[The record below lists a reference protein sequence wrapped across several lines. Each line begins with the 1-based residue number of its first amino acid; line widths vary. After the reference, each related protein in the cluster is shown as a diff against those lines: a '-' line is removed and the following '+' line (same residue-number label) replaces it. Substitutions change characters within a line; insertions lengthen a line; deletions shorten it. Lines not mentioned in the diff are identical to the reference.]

1 MSDITIVGTEVFKSL
16 SPADKVI
23 RFNELEALTSNL
35 SGEWLEDMFQSK
47 VYQDFGH
54 KNFRDFV
61 NKELSIGHDTSDKR
75 RRAFKKTLSSV
86 PEIRHETEEPLNLD
100 FIEADII
107 EQLDS
112 IPQQDQSVFKKLS
125 SSDRGLAVEAVVET
139 GKKNSWVLYNVTG
152 KTRKW
157 IIDNADR
164 NTMAKYADAAHAIFS
179 DDRCKNRRWE
189 NFEQLLKEENKLK
202 RKKEAKASE
211 DAIPDRDDSRDVAA
225 DEPEQ
230 EQGKIN
236 YATIVRGVLDTL
248 DDNGMSVSSFRKALS
263 KEIKIREDIKTK
275 EENENRD

>member
-1 MSDITIVGTEVFKSL
+1 MSDITIVGTEIFESL
-16 SPADKVI
+16 SPEDMVA
-23 RFNELEALTSNL
+23 RFNELEERTSVL
-35 SGEWLEDMFQSK
+35 SGEWLHKMFESK
-47 VYQDFGH
+47 IYQDLGF
-54 KNFRDFV
+54 NDFSKFV
-61 NKELSIGHDTSDKR
+61 DAKLNISQATAR
-75 RRAFKKTLSSV
+75 RRKSEFKKTLCFTNQMSS
-86 PEIRHETEEPLNLD
+86 ETEKRLKDD

-125 SSDRGLAVEAVVET
+125 SSDRELAVEAVVET

-211 DAIPDRDDSRDVAA
+211 DAIPDRDDSRDVVN

-230 EQGKIN
+230 GQGKIN
-236 YATIVRGVLDTL
+236 YATIARGVLDTL